1 MLSNNASMSEIV
13 RARLQAFRMLRKA
26 EDTKRLSLWSNQDY
40 SAYVLVS
47 IEAVIEDCSVCK
59 ELNKGSP
66 NDTHHPGLY
75 EMRIVRSRLS
85 GLEAAP
91 CDERGEHAH
100 GR

>member
-13 RARLQAFRMLRKA
+13 RACLQAFRMFRKA
-26 EDTKRLSLWSNQDY
+26 EDTKHLSLWSNQDY
-40 SAYVLVS
+40 STCVLVS

-66 NDTHHPGLY
+66 NNEGRPGPY